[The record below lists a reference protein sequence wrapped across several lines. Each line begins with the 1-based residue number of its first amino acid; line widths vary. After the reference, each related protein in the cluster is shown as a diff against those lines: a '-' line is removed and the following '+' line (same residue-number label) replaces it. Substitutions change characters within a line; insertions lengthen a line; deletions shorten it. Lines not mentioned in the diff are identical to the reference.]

1 MTKPTT
7 ELVISESLEGFIR
20 SIPDD
25 LRRRLSLHDCDR
37 LYRLFD
43 EELRRM
49 REAMSEND
57 GDTPAPDPGLAY
69 SEAIRLGRSGAK
81 P

>member
-7 ELVISESLEGFIR
+7 GATMVISESMDGFIR
-20 SIPDD
+20 SLPDD
-25 LRRRLSLHDCDR
+25 LRQRLSLHDCDR
-37 LYRLFD
+37 LYRLF
-43 EELRRM
+43 EQELSRL
-49 REAMSEND
+49 REDLERSA
-57 GDTPAPDPGLAY
+57 TPDPGLPY

>member
-37 LYRLFD
+37 LYRLF
-43 EELRRM
+43 EQELRRLQEM
-49 REAMSEND
+49 MPKDDDAAAS
-57 GDTPAPDPGLAY
+57 DPGLAY